1 MATALNYSAP
11 IPPVNMESS
20 NMKAEWQRWKE
31 SFSMFSIA
39 SELDKKDDKAQRA
52 TLLHLA
58 GPSVQSVLANLPG
71 EKTSTADVTKV
82 LDDFLH
88 QKVISGP
95 NDTAS
100 SVVFSNH
107 TKQRINSYQICV
119 NSLQIAVS
127 AITCMSSLLVKFSK
141 SATTRKSEKNCS
153 VKVILSL

>member
-1 MATALNYSAP
+1 MATALNYPTP
-11 IPPVNMESS
+11 IPSVNMESS
-20 NMKAEWQRWKE
+20 NMKEEWQRWKE

-39 SELDKKDDKAQRA
+39 SELDKKDDKVQRA

-82 LDDFLH
+82 LDDFFLH

-107 TKQRINSYQICV
+107 TKQRINMYPFCE
-119 NSLQIAVS
+119 NSLRIAVS
-127 AITCMSSLLVKFSK
+127 VITWMSSL
-141 SATTRKSEKNCS
+141 
-153 VKVILSL
+153 